1 MCERNN
7 QPGWMMIELIVV
19 IGILGVLAATLTAS
33 MNSYAKLNKMY
44 LLKQQCIS
52 ACRAQLDS
60 ISVTGQPVSKEDC
73 KRLWPGLETVISYR
87 SGTGKW
93 EGLELV
99 QVTATTKN
107 KPGKTELQQSRYV
120 NIRRGR

>member
-1 MCERNN
+1 
-7 QPGWMMIELIVV
+7 MMIELIVV

>member
-1 MCERNN
+1 MRKRN
-7 QPGWMMIELIVV
+7 QPGWMIVEMIVV
-19 IGILGVLAATLTAS
+19 IGILGLLAATLTAS
-33 MNSYAKLNKMY
+33 MNSYARLNRMY

-60 ISVTGQPVSKEDC
+60 ISVTGKPVSQEDC

-99 QVTATTKN
+99 QVTATAKN
-107 KPGKTELQQSRYV
+107 KPSEVKLHQSRYL
-120 NIRRGR
+120 NIRRGQ

>member
-1 MCERNN
+1 MRKRNN
-7 QPGWMMIELIVV
+7 QPGWMLIELTVV
-19 IGILGVLAATLTAS
+19 IAILGVLAATLAAS
-33 MNSYAKLNKMY
+33 MSSYAKLNKMY

-60 ISVTGQPVSKEDC
+60 ISVTGKPVSKEDI

-93 EGLELV
+93 KGLELV
-99 QVTATTKN
+99 QVTATAKN
-107 KPGKTELQQSRYV
+107 KPSKVKLHQSRYL
-120 NIRRGR
+120 NIRRGQ